1 MNTDKKNNAMSAIL
15 NKAKDTSN
23 KSYEAEDKKAE
34 VVKLNPV
41 EKKIPAKAGRK
52 KVSDKKKP
60 RQVYFND
67 SEYEIL
73 ETIAER
79 ELVDTKT
86 LMTKAIKK
94 YILDTQ
100 NKTLEDLVKE
110 NEEE

>member
-1 MNTDKKNNAMSAIL
+1 MSGTDKKNTLMSDIL

-23 KSYEAEDKKAE
+23 RSYEQEDQKATVIPPVKKE
-34 VVKLNPV
+34 VS
-41 EKKIPAKAGRK
+41 KAGRK

-67 SEYEIL
+67 VEFEMI
-73 ETIAER
+73 EVIAEK
-79 ELVDTKT
+79 ELVDSKT

-100 NKTLEDLVKE
+100 GKTLEDLIKE
-110 NEEE
+110 KEEE

>member
-1 MNTDKKNNAMSAIL
+1 MDKKNTAMSAIL
-15 NKAKDTSN
+15 SKAKDTSN
-23 KSYEAEDKKAE
+23 KSYESEDKKAE
-34 VVKLNPV
+34 VIKTKPV
-41 EKKIPAKAGRK
+41 EKKAKAKVGRK

-67 SEYEIL
+67 AEYDVL
-73 ETIAER
+73 ESIAER

-94 YILDTQ
+94 YILETQ